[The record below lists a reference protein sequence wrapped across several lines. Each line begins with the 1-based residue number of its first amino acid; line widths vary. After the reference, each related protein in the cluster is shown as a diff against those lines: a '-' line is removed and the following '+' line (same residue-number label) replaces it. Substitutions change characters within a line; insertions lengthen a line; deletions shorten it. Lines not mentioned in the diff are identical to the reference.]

1 MTILAVAAPA
11 LSISPASEKP
21 AGAERGV
28 ARRRPPP
35 EPDPE
40 LLRLLVAR
48 DREAFERLHALYAEF
63 VHAVATRFDP
73 SSAADVSQEVFLKL
87 WQQIDR
93 YQERA
98 RFSTWLFRVVA
109 NAALDS
115 ARHRRRRPEQTLEP
129 TNELERGL
137 AFEVPPAEPNDPID
151 RLDLAA
157 AMAALSPKLRLPIV
171 LRFYG
176 GLDYDEIA
184 RALSLRPGTVA
195 SRIHRA
201 LERLSAHLDPPEG
214 SSR

>member
-1 MTILAVAAPA
+1 MTIVAVVAPA
-11 LSISPASEKP
+11 LSVSPASEKP
-21 AGAERGV
+21 AGTERSV

-35 EPDPE
+35 EPDPD

-129 TNELERGL
+129 ATELAL
-137 AFEVPPAEPNDPID
+137 EVAPADPLD

-157 AMAALSPKLRLPIV
+157 AMATLSPKLRLPLV

-214 SSR
+214 SVR